1 MPNDHIHVWQDDA
14 ISHRF
19 GEQDFDPDYW
29 HESGRGQAIDGGRG
43 GSSRMTI
50 DGQDFILRRYLRGGL
65 VQHVVS
71 DRYLWTGLAS
81 TRPAREQQAIEH
93 ALDSGL
99 PVPAVAA
106 WLVIRRGFSY
116 QAAII
121 SRFIPHQATLA
132 GMLAQQALASHAWEV
147 LGALIRQMHD
157 ASIDHADL
165 NANNILI
172 DEAGD
177 FYLIDFDRARRRAAD
192 GRWRRRNL
200 DRLLRSLRKIADRHE
215 LSGSVFH
222 FTDDDWQSLLGAY
235 R

>member
-14 ISHRF
+14 ILHRF
-19 GEQDFDPDYW
+19 GEQDFNADYW
-29 HESGRGQAIDGGRG
+29 YAAGQGQAIDGGRG
-43 GSSRMTI
+43 GSSRISI

-81 TRPAREQQAIEH
+81 TRPAREQQATEH
-93 ALDSGL
+93 AQNCGL
-99 PVPAVAA
+99 PVPKVAA
-106 WLVIRRGFSY
+106 WRVIRRGCSY
-116 QAAII
+116 RAAII
-121 SRFIPHQATLA
+121 SSFIPHQATLA
-132 GMLAQQALASHAWEV
+132 GMLARQALASNAWKV
-147 LGALIRQMHD
+147 LGTLIRQMHD
-157 ASIDHADL
+157 AGIDHADL

-172 DEAGD
+172 DRVGD
-177 FYLIDFDRARRRAAD
+177 FYLIDFDRARVRPAG

-200 DRLLRSLRKIADRHE
+200 DRLLRSLRKIANQHA

-222 FTDDDWQSLLGAY
+222 FTDDDWQSLLAAY

>member
-1 MPNDHIHVWQDDA
+1 MPNDQIHVWQDDA
-14 ISHRF
+14 IPHRF

-29 HESGRGQAIDGGRG
+29 CELGSGQVIDGGRG
-43 GSSRMTI
+43 GSSRISI

-81 TRPAREQQAIEH
+81 TRPAREQRATQYAQNC
-93 ALDSGL
+93 GL
-99 PVPAVAA
+99 PVPTVAA

-116 QAAII
+116 RAAII

-132 GMLAQQALASHAWEV
+132 VILAQQTLPLTAWEV
-147 LGALIRQMHD
+147 LGGLIRQMHD
-157 ASIDHADL
+157 AGIDHADL

-172 DEAGD
+172 DNADG
-177 FYLIDFDRARRRAAD
+177 FYLIDFDRARVRPTS
-192 GRWRRRNL
+192 GHWRRRNL
-200 DRLLRSLRKIADRHE
+200 ERLLRSLRKIGGQHE
-215 LSGSVFH
+215 LSGRVFH
-222 FTDDDWQSLLGAY
+222 FTDDDWQTLISAY

>member
-14 ISHRF
+14 IPHRF
-19 GEQDFDPDYW
+19 GEQDFDPNYW
-29 HESGRGQAIDGGRG
+29 HEHGRGHAIDGGRG

-71 DRYLWTGLAS
+71 DRYLWTGLTA
-81 TRPAREQQAIEH
+81 TRPAREQQVIEH
-93 ALDSGL
+93 ALHSGL

-132 GMLAQQALASHAWEV
+132 GMLAQQALATDIWEV
-147 LGALIRQMHD
+147 LGGLIRRMHD
-157 ASIDHADL
+157 EGIDHADL

-172 DEAGD
+172 DKAGD
-177 FYLIDFDRARRRAAD
+177 FYLIDFDRARLRLAG
-192 GRWRRRNL
+192 GRWRQGNL
-200 DRLLRSLRKIADRHE
+200 DRLLRSLRKIANQHK
-215 LSGSVFH
+215 LSGRVFH
-222 FTDDDWQSLLGAY
+222 FSDDDWQSLLAAY